1 MTETRR
7 TRLGR
12 LLDVIINGAAI
23 LAALC
28 ILTVGALMMAM
39 SLSREFGINL
49 RGADDLIAWLC
60 AASAFLILAQTFQ
73 HGGIVRVEI
82 LLNRLTPLWRWRM
95 EWISLLVLLGFC
107 LFALSAF
114 TLFTYQSWD
123 FGDVSQGQI
132 VVPLWI
138 PQIFVA
144 IGCLIFTLAVID
156 ELIRVLRHQKPRY
169 QLLQEERL
177 AAGDFGETL

>member
-1 MTETRR
+1 MTETSR

-12 LLDVIINGAAI
+12 LLDVVINGAAI

-60 AASAFLILAQTFQ
+60 AAAAFLILAQTFQ

-82 LLNRLTPLWRWRM
+82 VLNRLSPLWRWRM
-95 EWISLLVLLGFC
+95 EWISLLFLCGFC
-107 LFALSAF
+107 IFALSAF
-114 TLFTYQSWD
+114 TLFTYQSWN

-169 QLLQEERL
+169 QLMQEERL